1 MAHGYKFYESSL
13 SHLVDSLVQLPDVPW
28 KQIQRIIALCP
39 RVDMSP
45 CTVSLRQHIAVCASA
60 SYLTRSG
67 GSHHDKLGIYFISLV
82 KCIPKLHWNLSKN
95 QIKLEEEYVAFLL
108 CSKICNTLLQ
118 VNQNKEQVY
127 SSLTECIQTLLGTVL
142 NIDLVKEGDSE
153 KLLNFSAPSLLGLI
167 DGMGKYLQDNPGSVC
182 EQIISLTTSSL
193 LNLLRSDEFTILA
206 DTWLSISRSH
216 PPHPM
221 ETLPHKL
228 LNKLLQLFR
237 TQIDSIEDKD
247 LLLSIFTA
255 IQAFIDVENAR
266 MYPKFKQ
273 QNIVSRSSCVST
285 AAISALCECL
295 DVTTLLITETFVYQH
310 YQKLNNLFNTSVN
323 LKTPDL
329 LRVPLRVSCVKN
341 IGLLTNRFPLFVD
354 DAMEIYKQMLFG
366 PSTNLSLLHIASCL
380 EPVSR
385 STADHQSSN
394 FQAISLLRF
403 VHTKIK
409 VPQRTAY
416 MRRSNRPKAE
426 NVYTTSLDTLRKA
439 IISSLI
445 SVISAVHETNHQL
458 CQGFLSSASNQLLI
472 IGDQDNQLV
481 ISNNAVRVLGAI
493 ATNLSDFETV
503 KMVIQIFR
511 HKICNPPS
519 HLDTQMIKQLGD
531 ILLYGND
538 KSYSEVLS
546 LFMHISSKAFPESKS
561 NKDTSEHHGFRHC
574 SFTVIRT
581 LEKVCSKLDN
591 PQRLQD
597 LIPWLLEVFVQR
609 SLEMQKVCER
619 EKSTLKDQAGNLG
632 VLLPVFAILMGRIKR
647 VETVN
652 TRVQRL
658 FRDFW
663 QICVVMNFVTRGLG
677 QYTEE
682 WYAGVEAVACK
693 TPLMSSMGAD
703 TFLQHDLQYNS
714 ALKLE
719 GIAQEGEFRVAISE
733 HLHAPELNAIIY
745 RMNYGQCTFFLSA
758 YHIELMRVSQPN
770 YTCYHLFHYLQDK
783 GIQKD
788 KSGIYSCFEHMC
800 THMFQ
805 LHIDH
810 VTQQS
815 RDEGRQ
821 AHLENLV
828 QFLLVKFNHCVK
840 RIRLTADKW
849 LSKLID
855 KFNHLLWSEE
865 VLKCLTHLT
874 QELVKAVKNTTSEQG
889 IIREVSVPY
898 EPGTMNIAEENQER
912 QNMLNDFSKRFAA
925 ILKESVK
932 FAPLEKLEKLQDYE
946 DQLKS
951 SIKGLN
957 ISLEDMNIPMDRK
970 MEHKLYYNA
979 SLNSATNRSKF
990 YGHIEGM
997 KSLVTFQGA
1006 DFDFVG
1012 MVLKKMEQALTEW
1025 KQNPTGSI
1033 EAIEAAV
1040 NHTAAFLICEE
1051 KLNRKALRAL
1061 CWVPVT
1067 CFTKE
1072 SVRIAANCW
1081 EWTVSKRPE
1090 FETQLL
1096 MENIAAWKW
1105 TVNHR
1110 IGLFSPTVPCKRPVV
1125 TDNKLQELSS
1135 LAPNCEPH
1143 RLWIRFL
1150 TQRFEVIKY
1159 KSAKQVELFTS
1170 LFHTTLPLTAHN
1182 TSILSNH
1189 VSAIGPRFEFLHLGL
1204 LLLQNDIISNE
1215 LNQSILRE
1223 RLYTAILDY
1232 FCVPT
1237 QWPCYTTAECL
1248 TDVGVLNKFWDT
1260 LFHDKKYLKSILVP
1274 TTISPDS
1281 IQMTNGMLGP
1291 NMYNID
1297 GTNSPSSRSRSLSV
1311 ERSKANS
1318 VVMKKTSKI
1327 SEGARTMPRS
1337 SSMGVDLIKLS
1348 FHNSLSKSASFG
1360 SLRRPVEPLIE
1371 GAGPTLMGDYKS
1383 KYHLKKRNLILF
1395 LIHHEIERLYTWA
1408 QPLSDSAPSDEKKT
1422 NFVYKNFSEKSWN
1435 DYMHLAWT
1443 CHPKVALSLALRV
1456 RSSDSIYRSIR
1467 LFVKSAPAN
1476 FYDCV
1481 EALPFIATP
1490 QNVKHDLPQLV
1501 HMLAWTPA
1509 SPLEVLTYFSKE
1521 YQENPITGMYAL
1533 QSIQSYPCE
1542 TLLFLVPQIVQ
1553 AIRHDAYGYVRQI
1566 IYWIATLSPI
1576 VTHQVIWNMKTNMF
1590 LDEEAEQ
1597 IDPIIGS
1604 TLNEYIQDI
1613 KSTMSGSFLE
1623 FYNREFDFFD
1633 SVTEVSS
1640 IIKPYPKG
1648 PERNAECLRALKD
1661 IKPNRFGTYL
1671 PSNPDSVIIG
1681 IDYTS
1686 GKPMQ
1691 SAAKAP
1697 FLATFIVKDCP
1708 VTEMQS
1714 FDAKKANLH
1723 VGVTRK
1729 SCIFKEGDDLRQ
1741 DILALQIIE
1750 FFLKAFQ
1757 SIGMEVYLKPYR
1769 VVATAPGSGVI
1780 EVVPD
1785 SKTRDELGKK
1795 TDETLYHHFIKTYG
1809 DENSVGFQNARE
1821 NFVKSMAG
1829 YSIVTWLLQIKD
1841 RHNGNIM
1848 ISNTGHI
1855 IHIDFGFLF
1864 ESSPGGNM
1872 GFEPDI
1878 KLTEEMIQIMGGS
1891 ESAPFKRF
1899 SELVVRGFLAV
1910 RPYCEAICTLVSLMM
1925 GTNLPCFRDDALRK
1939 LRNRFQPHFSDRD
1952 AANHAKKMIRDN
1964 LLNKRTVIYDKIQY
1978 YQNEIAH

>member
-1 MAHGYKFYESSL
+1 MAHGYQFYESSL
-13 SHLVDSLVQLPDVPW
+13 SHLVESLVQLPEVPW
-28 KQIQRIIALCP
+28 SQLQRILSLCP
-39 RVDMSP
+39 RVDVSP
-45 CTVSLRQHIAVCASA
+45 CTVSIRQHIAVCAA
-60 SYLTRSG
+60 ADYFARSG
-67 GSHHDKLGIYFISLV
+67 GKHEEKLGVYFVSLV
-82 KCIPKLHWNLSKN
+82 KSIPRLNWNLSKN
-95 QIKLEEEYVAFLL
+95 QIQIEEEYVSFLL
-108 CSKICNTLLQ
+108 SSKICRTLLQ
-118 VNQNKEQVY
+118 VYNNKKEVY
-127 SSLTECIQTLLGTVL
+127 SCLTECIQNLLETVK
-142 NIDLVKEGDSE
+142 NDDLVKESDSQ
-153 KLLNFSAPSLLGLI
+153 KLLNFTAPALLGMI
-167 DGMGKYLQDNPGSVC
+167 DGLITFLQLTPESGPVDTCS
-182 EQIISLTTSSL
+182 EIISLTTSSL
-193 LNLLRSDEFTILA
+193 LGLLNSETFTTLSE
-206 DTWLSISRSH
+206 TWLSVSKNH

-221 ETLPHKL
+221 ESLPHKL
-228 LNKLLQLFR
+228 LTKLLQLLR

-247 LLLSIFTA
+247 LLLDIFTA
-255 IQAFIDVENAR
+255 IQTFIEVENAR

-273 QNIVSRSSCVST
+273 PNIVSRSSCVTPSS
-285 AAISALCECL
+285 ISVLCECL

-310 YQKLNNLFNTSVN
+310 YQKLNNLFSTSVN

-329 LRVPLRVSCVKN
+329 LRVPLQVSCVKN

-366 PSTNLSLLHIASCL
+366 PSSNLSLLHIGSCL
-380 EPVSR
+380 EPVPR
-385 STADHQSSN
+385 SSDHQTSN
-394 FQAISLLRF
+394 F
-403 VHTKIK
+403 
-409 VPQRTAY
+409 QRTAY
-416 MRRSNRPKAE
+416 IRRSNRPKAE
-426 NVYTTSLDTLRKA
+426 NVYTKNLDILRKA

-445 SVISAVHETNHQL
+445 SVISAVHETNPQL
-458 CQGFLSSASNQLLI
+458 CQGFLSSASNQLLT

-519 HLDTQMIKQLGD
+519 HLDTQMIKQLGE
-531 ILLYGND
+531 IMLYGND
-538 KSYSEVLS
+538 KSYAEVLS
-546 LFMHISSKAFPESKS
+546 LFMQISSKAFPESKS
-561 NKDTSEHHGFRHC
+561 NKDTAEHHGYRHC

-581 LEKVCSKLDN
+581 LEKVCAKLDS

-597 LIPWLLEVFVQR
+597 LLPWLLEVFVQR

-619 EKSTLKDQAGNLG
+619 EKSLLKDQAGNLG
-632 VLLPVFAILMGRIKR
+632 VLLPVFAILMGRIEK
-647 VETVN
+647 VEIVN
-652 TRVQRL
+652 TRIQRL

-682 WYAGVEAVACK
+682 WYAGVEAVAKK

-719 GIAQEGEFRVAISE
+719 GNAQEGEFRVAISE
-733 HLHAPELNAIIY
+733 YLHAPELNAIIY

-805 LHIDH
+805 LHIDD

-815 RDEGRQ
+815 RDESRQ
-821 AHLENLV
+821 AHLESLA

-840 RIRLTADKW
+840 KIRLTADKW

-865 VLKCLTHLT
+865 VLKCLAHLT
-874 QELVKAVKNTTSEQG
+874 QELVKAVKSTTLEQG
-889 IIREVSVPY
+889 IIREVVVPY
-898 EPGTMNIAEENQER
+898 EPGTMNIAEEVHER
-912 QNMLNDFSKRFAA
+912 QSMLTDFSRRFAA
-925 ILKESVK
+925 ILKESLK
-932 FAPLEKLEKLQDYE
+932 FAPLEKLEKLQEYE

-951 SIKGLN
+951 AIKGFD
-957 ISLEDMNIPMDRK
+957 ITLEDMVVPMDRK
-970 MEHKLYYNA
+970 MEHKLYYNF
-979 SLNSATNRSKF
+979 SQNSATNRSKF

-997 KSLVTFQGA
+997 KSLVHFQGA
-1006 DFDFVG
+1006 QFNFGG
-1012 MVLKKMEQALTEW
+1012 MILEKMERALTDW
-1025 KQNPTGSI
+1025 KNNPTGSI
-1033 EAIEAAV
+1033 EAIEESI

-1067 CFTKE
+1067 CFTTE
-1072 SVRIAANCW
+1072 SVRIAASCW

-1110 IGLFSPTVPCKRPVV
+1110 IGLFAPTIPCKRPVV

-1143 RLWIRFL
+1143 RIWIRFL

-1189 VSAIGPRFEFLHLGL
+1189 ISAIGPRFEFLHLGL
-1204 LLLQNDIISNE
+1204 RLLQNDIISNE

-1232 FCVPT
+1232 FCVPM

-1248 TDVGVLNKFWDT
+1248 TDVDVLNKFWDT

-1291 NMYNID
+1291 NMFVD
-1297 GTNSPSSRSRSLSV
+1297 GTNSPSVRSRSLSV
-1311 ERSKANS
+1311 ERTKANS

-1327 SEGARTMPRS
+1327 
-1337 SSMGVDLIKLS
+1337 
-1348 FHNSLSKSASFG
+1348 
-1360 SLRRPVEPLIE
+1360 
-1371 GAGPTLMGDYKS
+1371 GDYKS

-1395 LIHHEIERLYTWA
+1395 LIHHEIERLFTWA
-1408 QPLSDSAPSDEKKT
+1408 QPLSDYAPNDEKKT
-1422 NFVYKNFSEKSWN
+1422 NFVNKNFSEKSWT

-1456 RSSDSIYRSIR
+1456 RSSEAVNRSIR

-1481 EALPFIATP
+1481 DALPFLATP
-1490 QNVKHDLPQLV
+1490 QNVKHDLSQLV

-1509 SPLEVLTYFSKE
+1509 SPLEALTYFSKE
-1521 YQENPITGMYAL
+1521 YVENAITGMYAL

-1553 AIRHDAYGYVRQI
+1553 AIRHDAFGYVRQI

-1576 VTHQVIWNMKTNMF
+1576 VTHQIIWNMKTNMY
-1590 LDEEAEQ
+1590 LDEEAQQ
-1597 IDPIIGS
+1597 IDPSIGD
-1604 TLNEYIQDI
+1604 TLNEYINDI

-1623 FYNREFDFFD
+1623 FYSREFDFFD

-1640 IIKPYPKG
+1640 IIKPFPKG
-1648 PERNAECLRALKD
+1648 PERNAECLRALAE

-1697 FLATFIVKDCP
+1697 FLATFIVKDCE
-1708 VTEMQS
+1708 VTEMQR
-1714 FDAKKANLH
+1714 FDSTKANLQ
-1723 VGVTRK
+1723 VGVSRK

-1757 SIGMEVYLKPYR
+1757 SVGLDVYLKPYR

-1780 EVVPD
+1780 EVVPN

-1809 DENSVGFQNARE
+1809 DENSPGFQNARE
-1821 NFVKSMAG
+1821 NFIKSMAG

-1925 GTNLPCFRDDALRK
+1925 GTNLPCFRDDALKKMRY
-1939 LRNRFQPHFSDRD
+1939 RFQPHISDRD
-1952 AANHAKKMIRDN
+1952 AATHAKSMIQKN

-1978 YQNEIAH
+1978 YQNDITH

>member
-1 MAHGYKFYESSL
+1 M
-13 SHLVDSLVQLPDVPW
+13 
-28 KQIQRIIALCP
+28 C
-39 RVDMSP
+39 
-45 CTVSLRQHIAVCASA
+45 
-60 SYLTRSG
+60 
-67 GSHHDKLGIYFISLV
+67 
-82 KCIPKLHWNLSKN
+82 
-95 QIKLEEEYVAFLL
+95 
-108 CSKICNTLLQ
+108 
-118 VNQNKEQVY
+118 
-127 SSLTECIQTLLGTVL
+127 
-142 NIDLVKEGDSE
+142 
-153 KLLNFSAPSLLGLI
+153 APSVNIKG
-167 DGMGKYLQDNPGSVC
+167 
-182 EQIISLTTSSL
+182 
-193 LNLLRSDEFTILA
+193 F
-206 DTWLSISRSH
+206 SR
-216 PPHPM
+216 
-221 ETLPHKL
+221 
-228 LNKLLQLFR
+228 FR
-237 TQIDSIEDKD
+237 
-247 LLLSIFTA
+247 
-255 IQAFIDVENAR
+255 
-266 MYPKFKQ
+266 
-273 QNIVSRSSCVST
+273 
-285 AAISALCECL
+285 
-295 DVTTLLITETFVYQH
+295 
-310 YQKLNNLFNTSVN
+310 
-323 LKTPDL
+323 
-329 LRVPLRVSCVKN
+329 
-341 IGLLTNRFPLFVD
+341 TNRFGNLLLF
-354 DAMEIYKQMLFG
+354 
-366 PSTNLSLLHIASCL
+366 H
-380 EPVSR
+380 
-385 STADHQSSN
+385 
-394 FQAISLLRF
+394 
-403 VHTKIK
+403 
-409 VPQRTAY
+409 RTAY
-416 MRRSNRPKAE
+416 IRRSNRPKAE
-426 NVYTTSLDTLRKA
+426 NVYTKNLDILRKA

-445 SVISAVHETNHQL
+445 SVISAVHETNPQL
-458 CQGFLSSASNQLLI
+458 CQGFLSSASNQLLT

-493 ATNLSDFETV
+493 ATNLSDFE
-503 KMVIQIFR
+503 
-511 HKICNPPS
+511 
-519 HLDTQMIKQLGD
+519 MIKQLGE
-531 ILLYGND
+531 IMLYGND
-538 KSYSEVLS
+538 KSYAEVLS
-546 LFMHISSKAFPESKS
+546 LFMQISSKAFPESKS
-561 NKDTSEHHGFRHC
+561 NKTHRQRVRTLSNNSRTKTELTLTDNPAIGSKSYMSLLTMSSNSKNQDTAEHHGYRHC

-581 LEKVCSKLDN
+581 LEKVCAKLDS

-597 LIPWLLEVFVQR
+597 LLPWLLEVFVQR

-619 EKSTLKDQAGNLG
+619 EKSLLKDQAGNLG
-632 VLLPVFAILMGRIKR
+632 VLLPVFAILMGRIEK
-647 VETVN
+647 VEIVN
-652 TRVQRL
+652 TRIQRL

-682 WYAGVEAVACK
+682 WYAGVEAVAKK

-719 GIAQEGEFRVAISE
+719 GNAQEGEFRVAISE
-733 HLHAPELNAIIY
+733 YLHAPELNAIIY

-770 YTCYHLFHYLQDK
+770 YTCYHLFHYLQ
-783 GIQKD
+783 
-788 KSGIYSCFEHMC
+788 
-800 THMFQ
+800 
-805 LHIDH
+805 
-810 VTQQS
+810 S
-815 RDEGRQ
+815 RDESRQ
-821 AHLENLV
+821 AHLESLA

-840 RIRLTADKW
+840 KIRLTADKW

-865 VLKCLTHLT
+865 VLKCLAHLT
-874 QELVKAVKNTTSEQG
+874 QELVKAVKSTTLEQG
-889 IIREVSVPY
+889 IIREVVVPY
-898 EPGTMNIAEENQER
+898 EPGTMNIAEEVHER
-912 QNMLNDFSKRFAA
+912 QSMLTDFSRRFAA
-925 ILKESVK
+925 ILKESLK
-932 FAPLEKLEKLQDYE
+932 FAPLEKLEKLQEYE

-951 SIKGLN
+951 AIKGFD
-957 ISLEDMNIPMDRK
+957 ITLEDMVVPMDRK
-970 MEHKLYYNA
+970 MEHKLYYNF
-979 SLNSATNRSKF
+979 SQNSATNRSKF

-997 KSLVTFQGA
+997 KSLVHFQGA
-1006 DFDFVG
+1006 QFNFGG
-1012 MVLKKMEQALTEW
+1012 MILEKMERALTDW
-1025 KQNPTGSI
+1025 KNNPTGSI
-1033 EAIEAAV
+1033 EAIEESI

-1067 CFTKE
+1067 CFTTE
-1072 SVRIAANCW
+1072 SVRIAASCW

-1105 TVNHR
+1105 T
-1110 IGLFSPTVPCKRPVV
+1110 
-1125 TDNKLQELSS
+1125 
-1135 LAPNCEPH
+1135 
-1143 RLWIRFL
+1143 
-1150 TQRFEVIKY
+1150 VIKY

-1189 VSAIGPRFEFLHLGL
+1189 ISAIGPRFEFLHLGL
-1204 LLLQNDIISNE
+1204 RLLQNDIISNE

-1232 FCVPT
+1232 FCVPM

-1248 TDVGVLNKFWDT
+1248 TDVDVLNKFWDT

-1291 NMYNID
+1291 NMFVD
-1297 GTNSPSSRSRSLSV
+1297 GTNSPSVRSRSLSV
-1311 ERSKANS
+1311 ERTKANS

-1327 SEGARTMPRS
+1327 
-1337 SSMGVDLIKLS
+1337 
-1348 FHNSLSKSASFG
+1348 
-1360 SLRRPVEPLIE
+1360 
-1371 GAGPTLMGDYKS
+1371 GDYKS

-1395 LIHHEIERLYTWA
+1395 LIHHEIERLFTWA
-1408 QPLSDSAPSDEKKT
+1408 QPLSDYAPNDEKKT
-1422 NFVYKNFSEKSWN
+1422 NFVNKNFSEKSWT

-1456 RSSDSIYRSIR
+1456 RSSEAVSRSIR

-1481 EALPFIATP
+1481 DALPFLATP
-1490 QNVKHDLPQLV
+1490 QNVKHDLSQLV

-1509 SPLEVLTYFSKE
+1509 SPLEALTYFSKE
-1521 YQENPITGMYAL
+1521 YVENAITGMYAL

-1553 AIRHDAYGYVRQI
+1553 AIRHDAFGYVRQI

-1576 VTHQVIWNMKTNMF
+1576 VTHQIIWNMKTNMY
-1590 LDEEAEQ
+1590 LDEEAQQ
-1597 IDPIIGS
+1597 IDPSIGD
-1604 TLNEYIQDI
+1604 TLNEYINDI

-1623 FYNREFDFFD
+1623 FYSREFDFFD

-1640 IIKPYPKG
+1640 IIKPFPKG
-1648 PERNAECLRALKD
+1648 PERNAECLRALAE

-1697 FLATFIVKDCP
+1697 FLATFIVKDCE
-1708 VTEMQS
+1708 VTEMQR
-1714 FDAKKANLH
+1714 FDSTKANLQ
-1723 VGVTRK
+1723 VGVSRK

-1757 SIGMEVYLKPYR
+1757 SVGLDVYLKPYR

-1780 EVVPD
+1780 EVVPN

-1809 DENSVGFQNARE
+1809 DENSPGFQNARE
-1821 NFVKSMAG
+1821 NFIKSMAG

-1925 GTNLPCFRDDALRK
+1925 GTNLPCFRDDALKKMRY
-1939 LRNRFQPHFSDRD
+1939 RFQPHISDRD
-1952 AANHAKKMIRDN
+1952 AATHAKSMIQKN

-1978 YQNEIAH
+1978 YQNDITH